1 MNKPLAFVVLA
12 LVTGAA
18 LLLTRRAQAA
28 SMTYDQYGQPIF
40 VEPQPISL
48 PSIANWWDNITFPE
62 FTVNA
67 PAQTQPRTYET
78 PYYEPQPVEE
88 FADPFELWGAGGPWG
103 TTPTNITTEPTV
115 TAPTSPTQADA
126 NMRAFLAVI
135 RRGESSQS
143 DSAYRTVYGGKLW
156 TAQDYANAGYAD
168 MAVHPYFAGWPG
180 VKLPDQVCINA
191 GFSPGC
197 ITTAAGAYQFISTT
211 WERAARAVGAPDF
224 APQSQDAAAIYLI
237 QERGAYNDVISG
249 RFADALAKVASEW
262 ASLPGSTAKQGGISL
277 ATATQVYQ
285 QYGGAIA

>member
-1 MNKPLAFVVLA
+1 MNKGIALALLG

-18 LLLTRRAQAA
+18 LLLTSRRAQAA
-28 SMTYDQYGQPIF
+28 PAYGGTYIIPGIT
-40 VEPQPISL
+40 ETPQVS
-48 PSIANWWDNITFPE
+48 NWWGDFNLTSFLHGP
-62 FTVNA
+62 A
-67 PAQTQPRTYET
+67 PTQPRTYET
-78 PYYEPQPVEE
+78 PYYEPEPQPVEE
-88 FADPFELWGAGGPWG
+88 FADPFELWGPAGPWG
-103 TTPTNITTEPTV
+103 SAPVNITTEPVMTMP
-115 TAPTSPTQADA
+115 TPTSPTQADA

-135 RRGESSQS
+135 RQGESSQT
-143 DSAYRTVYGGKLW
+143 DNAYRMVYGGKLW
-156 TAQDYANAGYAD
+156 TPNDYAAAGYHD
-168 MAVHPYFAGWPG
+168 LAVHPYFAGWPG
-180 VKLPDQVCINA
+180 VRLPDQTCINA

-237 QERGAYNDVISG
+237 QERGAYNDVING

-262 ASLPGSTAKQGGISL
+262 ASLPGSTVKQGGISI